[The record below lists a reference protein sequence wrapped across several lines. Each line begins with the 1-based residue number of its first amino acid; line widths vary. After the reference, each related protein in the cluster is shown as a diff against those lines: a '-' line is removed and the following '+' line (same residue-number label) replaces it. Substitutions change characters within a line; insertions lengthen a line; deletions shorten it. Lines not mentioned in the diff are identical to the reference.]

1 MAINILLC
9 VALPLLVLVCGYL
22 AGKLA
27 KLELAQRR
35 QSADMTQQL
44 LELET
49 GYDDRIGRLEEST
62 ELDGLRE
69 EVVALRKEVETLHKQ
84 VDEAILPDDST
95 ARKAKEQIDAFNA
108 GVYNILS
115 YHGRQRKPEVTDDDE
130 E

>member
-9 VALPLLVLVCGYL
+9 VMGLLLLAIVYL
-22 AGKLA
+22 AGKLNR
-27 KLELAQRR
+27 LEQAQRR
-35 QSADMTQQL
+35 QSSDMTQQL

-95 ARKAKEQIDAFNA
+95 ARKAKEQIDAFNV

>member
-35 QSADMTQQL
+35 QNADMTQQL

>member
-9 VALPLLVLVCGYL
+9 VMGLLLLAIVYL

-27 KLELAQRR
+27 RLELAQRR

-95 ARKAKEQIDAFNA
+95 ARKAKEQIDAFNE

>member
-9 VALPLLVLVCGYL
+9 VMGLLLLAIVYL
-22 AGKLA
+22 AGKLNR
-27 KLELAQRR
+27 LELAQRR

-49 GYDDRIGRLEEST
+49 TYDDRIGKLEEST

>member
-9 VALPLLVLVCGYL
+9 VMGLLLLAIVYL
-22 AGKLA
+22 AGKLNR
-27 KLELAQRR
+27 LELAQRR

>member
-9 VALPLLVLVCGYL
+9 VMGLLFLAIVYI
-22 AGKLA
+22 AGKLNR
-27 KLELAQRR
+27 LELAQRR

-69 EVVALRKEVETLHKQ
+69 ELVALRKDVEALRKQ
-84 VDEAILPDDST
+84 LEDAVLPDDSA
-95 ARKAKEQIDAFNA
+95 ARRAKEQIDAFNA
-108 GVYNILS
+108 GIFNILS
-115 YHGRQRKPEVTDDDE
+115 FHGKQHKPEVTDDDE

>member
-27 KLELAQRR
+27 RLELAQRR
-35 QSADMTQQL
+35 QSADMTQQF

-62 ELDGLRE
+62 ELGVLRE
-69 EVVALRKEVETLHKQ
+69 EVVALRKKVETLHKQ

-115 YHGRQRKPEVTDDDE
+115 YHGRQRKPEVTDNDE

>member
-27 KLELAQRR
+27 RLELAQRR

-84 VDEAILPDDST
+84 VDEAILPDDSA